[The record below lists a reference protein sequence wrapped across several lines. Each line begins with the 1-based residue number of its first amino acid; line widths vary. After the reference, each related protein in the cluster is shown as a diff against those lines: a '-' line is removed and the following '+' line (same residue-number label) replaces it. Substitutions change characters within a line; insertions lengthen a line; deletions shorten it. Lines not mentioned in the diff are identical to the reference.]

1 MQLRYR
7 FKQLTRS
14 GMWTSDSIFEGH
26 FDAVVHEVIAGH
38 VLGQARAAVEESTG
52 RVIYAVDA
60 RGACTPASIELFES
74 AYQRPAPRPPALSF
88 VSL

>member
-1 MQLRYR
+1 
-7 FKQLTRS
+7 
-14 GMWTSDSIFEGH
+14 
-26 FDAVVHEVIAGH
+26 VVHEVIAGH